1 VRGSQVNPELID
13 LVRQMRERSSKA
25 QAAIWRRLAEL
36 LSKSRRRRITVNLSR
51 ISRHTKAGETVVV
64 PGKVLGA
71 GKLDH
76 PIKIAAFQFSKQAKQ
91 KIILAKG
98 TCMTITELM
107 KKKPKGSG
115 IKIIG

>member
-1 VRGSQVNPELID
+1 
-13 LVRQMRERSSKA
+13 MRKRSSET
-25 QAAIWRRLAEL
+25 QGAIWRRLAET

-51 ISRHTKAGETVVV
+51 VSRHTKAGETVVV
-64 PGKVLGA
+64 TGKVLGT

-91 KIILAKG
+91 KIVQAEG

-107 KKKPKGSG
+107 KKNPKGSG
-115 IKIIG
+115 VKIIG